1 MLMIRPDNPNF
12 VFPAGR
18 YGLVIKGQAYD
29 FTVAGPVTEPAQ
41 CPEGCEGGKRH
52 VLFRM
57 PPAKRKAAI
66 ICLPRLSR
74 FGHD

>member
-1 MLMIRPDNPNF
+1 MLMIRPENPNF

-41 CPEGCEGGKRH
+41 CLEGCEGGKRH
-52 VLFRM
+52 FYSECRQ
-57 PPAKRKAAI
+57 PSERQP
-66 ICLPRLSR
+66 
-74 FGHD
+74 

>member
-1 MLMIRPDNPNF
+1 MLMIRPENPNF

-41 CPEGCEGGKRH
+41 CLKGHCSIPNAASQAKGSH
-52 VLFRM
+52 NL
-57 PPAKRKAAI
+57 PATTE
-66 ICLPRLSR
+66 PVWP
-74 FGHD
+74 